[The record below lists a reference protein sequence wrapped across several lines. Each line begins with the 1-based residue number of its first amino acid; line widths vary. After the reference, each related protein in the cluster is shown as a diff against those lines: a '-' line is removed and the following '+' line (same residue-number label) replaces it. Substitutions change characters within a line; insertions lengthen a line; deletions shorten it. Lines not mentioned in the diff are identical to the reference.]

1 MRTLFQDISYGF
13 RMLRKAPGFTAVVVT
28 TLALGIGANTA
39 LFSVVNGVLL
49 NPLPYPEPTRLVSLY
64 LKNTQFQQGSIPYM
78 NFLDW
83 QKDNHTFESMA
94 ALRGDDFSLTSAGDS
109 ERLHGH
115 MISAGFFR
123 LLGVNPL
130 AGREFRKDEDHVGSA
145 PVVLLGDGLWRR
157 KFAASMDII
166 GKPLTIDGK
175 AYTVVGVVPG
185 HSPFMSI
192 SDIFVPIGQWDDATF
207 RDRRVAMGGF
217 AVGRLKAGVT
227 LERAQADMESISHNL
242 AVAYPEANA
251 GVSARLIPL
260 KQDIVGDVRPFLLV
274 LLGAVGFVFLIA
286 CANVANLLLARA
298 TGRTRE
304 FAIRAAIGAS
314 PARVVRQL
322 LTESIVLSLAGGLL
336 GMALAWWGTRAA
348 LAVIPT
354 AVPRLDEIHLDA
366 RVLVFTLAIS
376 LLAGI
381 LFGLAPALRM
391 LRPDLHGTLK
401 ESGRGAS
408 GSHHR
413 TQNAFAIFETAL
425 AIVLLVGAGLM
436 IRTLAAL
443 WGDDPGFDPRNVL
456 SFEVTLSPAKVATAP
471 LVRESYRELLRR
483 YSEIPGVQSAALLAG
498 SLPMTGD
505 SELPFWREGE
515 PKPAS
520 DSQMSWALF
529 YAVSPDYGKTMKL
542 PLLRGRFLTAQDNEK
557 SLKVIVVDEDFARK
571 FFPNEDPI
579 GKRINLGLFE
589 TLPEIVGIVGHV
601 NHWGLGSTGHDNLKA
616 ELYLPLD
623 QIPDQFA
630 PLLAKG
636 QAAVVRSGRLP
647 DALSAPLRMATT
659 EFDSQ
664 GVVFDFQTMERIVAA
679 SIASQRF
686 SMMLLGGFAGLALI
700 LSAIG
705 IYGLISYLVGQ
716 RTQEV
721 GIRMAL
727 GAQRADVLW
736 MILGQGARMALI
748 GVGIG
753 VAASL
758 VLTRFMGSMLYG
770 VRAYDPLTFGVGAF
784 VVTATAMLACLLPAA
799 RAAGLD
805 PMVALRYE

>member
-1 MRTLFQDISYGF
+1 METLLQDIAYGF
-13 RMLRKAPGFTAVVVT
+13 RMLRRSPGFTAVAVI

-49 NPLPYPEPTRLVSLY
+49 NPLPYREPSQLVSLY
-64 LKNTQFQQGSIPYM
+64 LKTTQFEQGSIPYL
-78 NFLDW
+78 NFVDW

-94 ALRGDDFSLTSAGDS
+94 ALRSDDFKLTSTGDS

-130 AGREFRKDEDHVGSA
+130 AGREFHNDEDQVGAA
-145 PVVLLGDGLWRR
+145 PVVLLGDGLWKR
-157 KFAASMDII
+157 KYAASRDVI
-166 GKPLTIDGK
+166 GKTLTIDGK

-185 HSPFMSI
+185 QSPFLST

-207 RDRRVAMGGF
+207 RDRRVGMGGF
-217 AVGRLKAGVT
+217 AIGRLKAGVT
-227 LERAQADMESISHNL
+227 LENAVADMERISRNL
-242 AVAYPEANA
+242 AAAYPESNA
-251 GVSARLIPL
+251 GVSARLVAL

-274 LLGAVGFVFLIA
+274 LLAAVGFVFLIA

-322 LTESIVLSLAGGLL
+322 LTESLVLALAGGTL
-336 GMALAWWGTRAA
+336 GIALAWWGTRAG
-348 LAVIPT
+348 LAAVPT
-354 AVPRLDEIHLDA
+354 AIPRMDEIHLDA
-366 RVLVFTLAIS
+366 RVLVFTLVIS

-381 LFGLAPALRM
+381 LFGLAPALRT
-391 LRPDLHGTLK
+391 LRPDLHATLK
-401 ESGRGAS
+401 EGGRGSS

-413 TQNAFAIFETAL
+413 TQSAFVMFETAL

-443 WGDDPGFDPRNVL
+443 WGDDPGFDPRKVL
-456 SFEVTLSPAKVATAP
+456 SFNATLSPAKTSTAP

-483 YSEIPGVQSAALLAG
+483 YSELPGVESAALIAG
-498 SLPMTGD
+498 SLPMKGD
-505 SELPFWREGE
+505 SELPFWHEGQ

-520 DSQMSWALF
+520 DTQMSWALF
-529 YAVSPDYGKTMKL
+529 YAVSPDYLKTMKI

-557 SLKVIVVDEDFARK
+557 SVKAITVDEEFARK
-571 FFPNEDPI
+571 FFPDQDPI

-589 TLPEIVGIVGHV
+589 TQPEIVGIVGHV

-636 QAAVVRSGRLP
+636 LTAVVRSGSAP
-647 DALSAPLRMATT
+647 DALSVPLRTATNQ
-659 EFDSQ
+659 FDAQ
-664 GVVFDFQTMERIVAA
+664 AVVFEFETMEKAVSA
-679 SIASQRF
+679 SIATQRF

-700 LSAIG
+700 LSSIG
-705 IYGLISYLVGQ
+705 IYGVISYLVGQ

-727 GAQRADVLW
+727 GAQRGDVLW
-736 MILGQGARMALI
+736 MILEQGARMALI

-770 VRAYDPLTFGVGAF
+770 VRAYDPLTFGAVAV
-784 VVTATAMLACLLPAA
+784 VVTVIATLACLIPAS
-799 RAAGLD
+799 RAAGVD